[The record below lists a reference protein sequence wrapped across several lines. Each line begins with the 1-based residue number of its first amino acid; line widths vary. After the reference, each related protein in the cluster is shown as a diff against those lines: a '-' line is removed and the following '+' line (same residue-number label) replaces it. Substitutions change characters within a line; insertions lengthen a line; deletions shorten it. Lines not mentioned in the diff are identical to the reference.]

1 MLDDD
6 TGEPLAQLPDDTTA
20 ALATR
25 LQAYREQAP
34 PLIEYY
40 EAAGVLVSVD
50 ASAPQEAVWASI
62 DAVLPY
68 VE

>member
-1 MLDDD
+1 M
-6 TGEPLAQLPDDTTA
+6 
-20 ALATR
+20 
-25 LQAYREQAP
+25 
-34 PLIEYY
+34 EYY

-50 ASAPQEAVWASI
+50 ASAPQEEVWASI